1 MDPYDI
7 DLAVELGQ
15 QTLWVAVKLAF
26 PILFVGLVVGVT
38 ISIMQAATQIQEQ
51 TLTFI
56 PKMFAVVVVLFI
68 LMPWFLATLVAFT
81 EELIQ
86 VWVVGWR

>member
-26 PILFVGLVVGVT
+26 PILLVGLVVGVG
-38 ISIMQAATQIQEQ
+38 ISVLQAATQIQEQ

-56 PKMFAVVVVLFI
+56 PKMFAVVVVLFA
-68 LMPWFLATLVAFT
+68 LMPWFLMVLVEFT
-81 EELIQ
+81 EELFQI
-86 VWVVGWR
+86 WVVGWR

>member
-26 PILFVGLVVGVT
+26 PILLVGLFVGVS
-38 ISIMQAATQIQEQ
+38 ISVLQAATQIQEQ
-51 TLTFI
+51 TLTFV
-56 PKMFAVVVVLFI
+56 PKLVAVVLSLAI
-68 LMPWFLATLVAFT
+68 SAPWIGGQLVRFT
-81 EELIQ
+81 HLVFEGIQ
-86 VWVVGWR
+86 

>member
-26 PILFVGLVVGVT
+26 PILLVGLFVGVA
-38 ISIMQAATQIQEQ
+38 ISVLQAATQIQEQ

-56 PKMFAVVVVLFI
+56 PKMFAVVVVLFA
-68 LMPWFLATLVAFT
+68 LMPWFLMVLVEFT
-81 EELIQ
+81 EELFQI
-86 VWVVGWR
+86 WVVGWR

>member
-26 PILFVGLVVGVT
+26 PILLVGLLVGVS
-38 ISIMQAATQIQEQ
+38 ISILQAATQIQEQ

-56 PKMFAVVVVLFI
+56 PKMFAVVVVMFV
-68 LMPWFLATLVAFT
+68 LMPWLLTVLVEFT
-81 EELIQ
+81 EELFQI
-86 VWVVGWR
+86 WVVGWR

>member
-26 PILFVGLVVGVT
+26 PILLVGLFVGVA
-38 ISIMQAATQIQEQ
+38 ISVLQAATQIQEQ

-56 PKMFAVVVVLFI
+56 PKMFAVVTYLY
-68 LMPWFLATLVAFT
+68 
-81 EELIQ
+81 Q
-86 VWVVGWR
+86 RVG

>member
-26 PILFVGLVVGVT
+26 PILLVGLFVGVA
-38 ISIMQAATQIQEQ
+38 ISVLQAATQIQEQ

-56 PKMFAVVVVLFI
+56 PKMFAVVVVLFA
-68 LMPWFLATLVAFT
+68 LMPWFLTILVEFT
-81 EELIQ
+81 EELFQI
-86 VWVVGWR
+86 WVVGWR

>member
-1 MDPYDI
+1 MEPYDI

-26 PILFVGLVVGVT
+26 PILLVGLFVGVA
-38 ISIMQAATQIQEQ
+38 ISVLQAATQIQEQ

-56 PKMFAVVVVLFI
+56 PKMFAVVVVLFA
-68 LMPWFLATLVAFT
+68 LMPWFLMVLVEFT
-81 EELIQ
+81 EELFQI
-86 VWVVGWR
+86 WVVGWR

>member
-1 MDPYDI
+1 MDPYDV

-26 PILFVGLVVGVT
+26 PILLVGLVVGVA
-38 ISIMQAATQIQEQ
+38 ISVLQAATQIQEQ

-56 PKMFAVVVVLFI
+56 PKMFAVVVVLFA
-68 LMPWFLATLVAFT
+68 LMPWFLMVLVDYT
-81 EELIQ
+81 EELFQ
-86 VWVVGWR
+86 LWVVGWR

>member
-26 PILFVGLVVGVT
+26 PILLVGLFVGVS
-38 ISIMQAATQIQEQ
+38 ISVLQAATQIQEQ

-56 PKMFAVVVVLFI
+56 PKMFAVVVVLFA
-68 LMPWFLATLVAFT
+68 LMPWFLMVLVEFT
-81 EELIQ
+81 EELFQI
-86 VWVVGWR
+86 WVVGWR

>member
-26 PILFVGLVVGVT
+26 PILLVGLFVGVS
-38 ISIMQAATQIQEQ
+38 ISVLQAATQIQEQ

-68 LMPWFLATLVAFT
+68 LMPWLLTILVEFT
-81 EELIQ
+81 EELVA
-86 VWVVGWR
+86 VWFVGWR

>member
-1 MDPYDI
+1 M

-26 PILFVGLVVGVT
+26 PILLVGLVVGVA
-38 ISIMQAATQIQEQ
+38 ISVLQAATQIQEQ

-56 PKMFAVVVVLFI
+56 PKMFAVVVVLFA
-68 LMPWFLATLVAFT
+68 LMPWFLMVLVDYT
-81 EELIQ
+81 EELFQ
-86 VWVVGWR
+86 LWVVGWR

>member
-1 MDPYDI
+1 MEPYDI

-26 PILFVGLVVGVT
+26 PILLVGLVVGVS
-38 ISIMQAATQIQEQ
+38 ISVLQAATQVQEQ

-56 PKMFAVVVVLFI
+56 PKMFAVVVVLFVM
-68 LMPWFLATLVAFT
+68 MPWLLTTLVEYT
-81 EELIQ
+81 ENLIQ
-86 VWVVGWR
+86 VWLVGWR

>member
-26 PILFVGLVVGVT
+26 PILLVGLLVGVS
-38 ISIMQAATQIQEQ
+38 ISILQAATQIQEQ

-56 PKMFAVVVVLFI
+56 PKMFAVVVVMFT
-68 LMPWFLATLVAFT
+68 LMPWMLTTLVEFT
-81 EELIQ
+81 EELFQI
-86 VWVVGWR
+86 WFVGWR